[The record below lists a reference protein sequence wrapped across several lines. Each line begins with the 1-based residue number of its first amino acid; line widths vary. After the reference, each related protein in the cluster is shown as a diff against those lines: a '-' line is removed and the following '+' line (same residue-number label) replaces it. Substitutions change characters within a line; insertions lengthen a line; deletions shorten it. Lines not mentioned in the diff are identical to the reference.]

1 MTLEVLL
8 EDWSSR
14 IMDVAASTVL
24 LGKYRI
30 DHLIGQGGMGN
41 VYAATHLTMHR
52 QVAIKLLRE
61 ELNADPELVQ
71 RFSRE
76 VVATARISNPYV
88 VSVYDVDR
96 LEDGT
101 LFIVMDL
108 LHGETLRARMERG
121 PIPHE
126 ECVDILA
133 ETAAALAAAH
143 QAGVAHRDLKPE
155 NIFLTVDPVSQVKV
169 VDFGIAKI
177 EDGRAIT
184 ATSAM
189 LGTPAY
195 MAPEQ
200 LLSLRNTGPRSDL
213 WSLGVVAFEL
223 LAGRPPFHADSMP
236 GLCAAILT
244 GGPLLPE
251 ELAGVDEVLRT
262 AVLHCLER
270 DPEQRCQSAAA
281 FSRAIAAHGTSRAQA
296 ALALA
301 DATSEV
307 KDEEVEVVS
316 RPTGSLSTGPTLP
329 VTMGSAMTQPVS
341 VQAQLSMRALVPKR
355 RVRRWLYV
363 AAAATLAAGALSY
376 GLREGYVDGKQTGF
390 VAAATAFLDRGTERG
405 QQAKPRAPGVHQPSA
420 RFLAEPGKHIIHNL
434 GFSADGQ
441 LITTYS
447 NESGRVRVWDL
458 GGQTELRGLPTESVE
473 RVYLGA
479 HDYALT
485 KSSQGTLTQWSVM
498 SGVSTGSEKL
508 ETAIGFAGAMDF
520 GVVAVTVD
528 RQLVT
533 MRDLGRTHNVIK
545 LPLDPSGILA
555 VRNDGKRAVIGTVT
569 STFLY
574 VDLTRE
580 QVMQLEPSSMS
591 ALSAAL
597 FLPHRQGVITGDH
610 DGRIMVWLPPGP
622 VPEVELPRL
631 NGPVLA
637 INASADGQ
645 KVLVASSR
653 QLLLYEPET
662 QRTRLFS
669 PAGPALSI
677 ARLSSDGSQLA
688 VGNDEGEVLVYPI
701 SAFD

>member
-1 MTLEVLL
+1 
-8 EDWSSR
+8 
-14 IMDVAASTVL
+14 MDVVASTVL

-41 VYAATHLTMHR
+41 VYAATHLTMDR

-155 NIFLTVDPVSQVKV
+155 NIFLTVDPVAQVKV
-169 VDFGIAKI
+169 VDFGIAKL

-223 LAGRPPFHADSMP
+223 LAGRPPFRADSMP
-236 GLCAAILT
+236 GLCATILT
-244 GGPLLPE
+244 GVPLLPE
-251 ELAGVDEVLRT
+251 ELAGVDDVLRK

-281 FSRAIAAHGTSRAQA
+281 FSRAIAGHGTSRAQA

-307 KDEEVEVVS
+307 KDHEVELVAGS
-316 RPTGSLSTGPTLP
+316 TGSLPIQPTLSA
-329 VTMGSAMTQPVS
+329 TMSNAKTQPVS
-341 VQAQLSMRALVPKR
+341 VQVQPSLRAPLVPQR
-355 RVRRWLYV
+355 RARRWPYV
-363 AAAATLAAGALSY
+363 AAAAALGLAALLY
-376 GLREGYVDGKQTGF
+376 GVQQSFAYGKQTGI
-390 VAAATAFLDRGTERG
+390 VAATAALLDRGTEHEN
-405 QQAKPRAPGVHQPSA
+405 QAKPRAPGVHQPSA
-420 RFLAEPGKHIIHNL
+420 RFLAEPAKHIIHNL
-434 GFSADGQ
+434 SFSADGQ

-447 NESGRVRVWDL
+447 NESGRVRIWDL

-479 HDYALT
+479 HNYALT
-485 KSSQGTLTQWSVM
+485 KSSTGTLTQWSLM

-508 ETAIGFAGAMDF
+508 QTAIGFAGAMDF

-528 RQLVT
+528 RQLIT
-533 MRDLGRTHNVIK
+533 MRDLGRTHNDIK
-545 LPLDPSGILA
+545 LPLDPSGIVAL
-555 VRNDGKRAVIGTVT
+555 RDDGKRAVIGTVT

-580 QVMQLEPSSMS
+580 QVIALVPASMS

-610 DGRIMVWLPPGP
+610 DGRIMVWLPPAQ
-622 VPEVELPRL
+622 VPEVELPRV

-637 INASADGQ
+637 LSASADGQ

-669 PAGPALSI
+669 PAGPALSF
-677 ARLSSDGSQLA
+677 ARLSADGRQLA
-688 VGNDEGEVLVYPI
+688 VGNKEGEVLVYPI